1 MNNKMKAIL
10 VVSVLSVFIVAN
22 SIYIVDEREKALVFQ
37 FGRIVKSDI
46 DPGLHFKLPFINNVR
61 KFDARVQTMDQEE
74 ESYLT
79 IEKKNL
85 IVDAFV
91 KWKVSD
97 PAKFYVTVGGLI
109 SNARARLAQRVN
121 DSLRQNFG
129 RRTVKDVISG
139 DRVTIMNTVR
149 DAVNEEAVEI
159 GVEVVDVRL
168 KRVDLDPQVSDSVYS
183 RMEAERERVANDFR
197 AKGAETAEKIRADAD
212 RQAQIIQANAYRESE
227 KIRGEGDA
235 EATAIYATA
244 FGKDREFYNLFR
256 SLNAYRNTFNNKS
269 DLLIIEPDSEFFKY
283 FNQSESVQV
292 QPQ

>member
-1 MNNKMKAIL
+1 MNNKAKAIL
-10 VVSVLSVFIVAN
+10 IFLAIAVFLIAN
-22 SIYIVDEREKALVFQ
+22 SVYKVDEREKALVFQ
-37 FGRIVKSDI
+37 FGRIVEPNVG
-46 DPGLHFKLPFINNVR
+46 PGLHFKIPFINNVR

-97 PAKFYVTVGGLI
+97 PAKYFVTVGGLI

-149 DAVNEEAVEI
+149 DAVNDEAIEI

-197 AKGAETAEKIRADAD
+197 AKGAETAERIRADAD
-212 RQAQIIQANAYRESE
+212 RQAQIIQATAYKEAE
-227 KIRGEGDA
+227 QIRGEGDA
-235 EATAIYATA
+235 LATAIYANA

-256 SLNAYRNTFNNKS
+256 SLNAYKSTFSNKS
-269 DLLIIEPDSEFFKY
+269 DLMIIEPDSEFFKY
-283 FNQSESVQV
+283 FNQSEALQA
-292 QPQ
+292 QP

>member
-1 MNNKMKAIL
+1 MNAKVKIL
-10 VVSVLSVFIVAN
+10 LILLALAVLVLAGSLFR
-22 SIYIVDEREKALVFQ
+22 VDEREKALVFQ
-37 FGRIVKSDI
+37 FGRIVRSDV
-46 DPGLHFKLPFINNVR
+46 DPGLNFKIPFINNVR
-61 KFDARVQTMDQEE
+61 YFDGRVQTMDQEE

-91 KWKVSD
+91 KWRVRD
-97 PAKFYVTVGGLI
+97 PAKYYVTVGGLI

-121 DSLRQNFG
+121 DSLRQEFG

-149 DAVNEEAVEI
+149 DAVNEEAIEI

-197 AKGAETAEKIRADAD
+197 AKGAETAERIRADAD
-212 RQAQIIQANAYRESE
+212 KQAEIILADAYKQAEQ
-227 KIRGEGDA
+227 IRGEGDA
-235 EATAIYATA
+235 EATAIYAAA

-256 SLNAYRNTFNNKS
+256 SLNAYKNTFNDKS
-269 DLLIIEPDSEFFKY
+269 DLMIVEPDSEFFKY
-283 FNQSESVQV
+283 FNQSKAA
-292 QPQ
+292 P

>member
-1 MNNKMKAIL
+1 MNNKAKVIL
-10 VVSVLSVFIVAN
+10 IVFALFAFVLVNAL
-22 SIYIVDEREKALVFQ
+22 YKVDEREKALVFQ
-37 FGRIVKSDI
+37 FGRIVESNVG
-46 DPGLHFKLPFINNVR
+46 PGLHLKIPFINNVL

-97 PAKFYVTVGGLI
+97 PAKYYVTVGGLT

-121 DSLRQNFG
+121 DSMRQNFG

-159 GVEVVDVRL
+159 CVEVVDVRL

-197 AKGAETAEKIRADAD
+197 AKGAETAERIRADAD
-212 RQAQIIQANAYRESE
+212 RQAQIIQATAYKEAE
-227 KIRGEGDA
+227 QIRGEGDA
-235 EATAIYATA
+235 TATAIYADA

-256 SLNAYRNTFNNKS
+256 SLNAYKTTFSSKS
-269 DLLIIEPDSEFFKY
+269 DLMIIEPDSEFFKY
-283 FNQSESVQV
+283 FNQSEAKQA
-292 QPQ
+292 QP

>member
-1 MNNKMKAIL
+1 MNTKFKAIL
-10 VVSVLSVFIVAN
+10 FLLALVVFVLAN
-22 SIYIVDEREKALVFQ
+22 SIYKVDEREKALVFQ
-37 FGRIVKSDI
+37 FGRIVENNVG
-46 DPGLHFKLPFINNVR
+46 PGLHFKIPFINNVR

-97 PAKFYVTVGGLI
+97 PAKYYVTVGGLL
-109 SNARARLAQRVN
+109 SNARARIAQRVN
-121 DSLRQNFG
+121 DSLRQEFG
-129 RRTVKDVISG
+129 RRTVKTVISG
-139 DRVTIMNTVR
+139 DRVQIMNTVR
-149 DAVNEEAVEI
+149 DAVNDEAVEI

-197 AKGAETAEKIRADAD
+197 AKGAETAERIRADAD
-212 RQAQIIQANAYRESE
+212 RQREIILADAYKEAE
-227 KIRGEGDA
+227 QIRGEGDA
-235 EATAIYATA
+235 TATAIYASA

-256 SLNAYRNTFNNKS
+256 SLNAYKNTFKDKS
-269 DLLIIEPDSEFFKY
+269 DLMIVEPDSEFFKY
-283 FNQSESVQV
+283 FNQSKAEGTIQ
-292 QPQ
+292 

>member
-1 MNNKMKAIL
+1 MGTKAKAIL
-10 VVSVLSVFIVAN
+10 IVLALIVLVIAG
-22 SIYIVDEREKALVFQ
+22 SIFRVDEREKALVFQ
-37 FGRIVKSDI
+37 FGRIVQSNVE
-46 DPGLHFKLPFINNVR
+46 PGLNFKIPFINNVR
-61 KFDARVQTMDQEE
+61 FFDGRVQTMDQEE

-91 KWKVSD
+91 KWRVSN
-97 PAKFYVTVGGLI
+97 PAKYYVTVGGLI
-109 SNARARLAQRVN
+109 SNASARLAQRVN
-121 DSLRQNFG
+121 DSLRQEFG

-149 DAVNEEAVEI
+149 DAVNEEAIEI

-212 RQAQIIQANAYRESE
+212 RQREIILADAYKQAEQ
-227 KIRGEGDA
+227 IRGEGDA
-235 EATAIYATA
+235 QATAIYAAA

-256 SLNAYRNTFNNKS
+256 SLNAYKNTFNDKS
-269 DLLIIEPDSEFFKY
+269 DLMIVEPDSEFFKY
-283 FNQSESVQV
+283 FNQSKAN
-292 QPQ
+292 P